1 MIDKYYKDFF
11 VLPLHDFGIT
21 KGFDKAKHKGID
33 FGYVKVPNCDLYPI
47 QEGEVVDKFY
57 SQECGYGVVIQHNY
71 SDGSHR
77 WSGYIHMQGHSPCKI
92 GDKVFPRSSANPTK
106 IGKRGN
112 SGQKADGTKYGVHL
126 HMYVTE
132 ATTKAYDWDLVRQSS
147 SKSLCTFDYKSQLYR
162 TNKETYIGVTTPD
175 FPVFEDIPEPIV
187 YPKPVERNSKIKQC
201 EVLIDYL
208 RLRSEP
214 SGEIYDQFA
223 QMGIYSVLSE
233 KVSGSYNWYQIAE
246 INGRSFW
253 IASGGTRT
261 KDLPVDDDPVEEL
274 KKEIADL
281 TAKLDQITNEK
292 NELDSKLNK
301 IGDII
306 NE

>member
-11 VLPLHDFGIT
+11 ILPLNDFGIT
-21 KGFDKAKHKGID
+21 KPFNKVSHKGID
-33 FGYVKVPNCDLYPI
+33 FGWVENPYADIYPI
-47 QEGEVVDKFY
+47 QEGEIIDKFY
-57 SQECGYGVVIQHNY
+57 STECGYGVVVQHNY
-71 SDGSHR
+71 SDSTHR
-77 WSGYIHMQGHSPCKI
+77 WSAYIHMKTSSPCSI
-92 GDKVFPRSSANPTK
+92 GQKVYPRSADKATK
-106 IGKRGN
+106 IGVRGN
-112 SGQKADGTKYGVHL
+112 TGKSSGTHL

-132 ATTKAYDWDLVRQSS
+132 ATTKQYNWDLIRQSS
-147 SKSLCTFDYKSQLYR
+147 AKSLCTFDYKSQLYR
-162 TNKETYIGVTTPD
+162 TKSEKYTGSTTPQY
-175 FPVFEDIPEPIV
+175 PYFEDVPDPIE